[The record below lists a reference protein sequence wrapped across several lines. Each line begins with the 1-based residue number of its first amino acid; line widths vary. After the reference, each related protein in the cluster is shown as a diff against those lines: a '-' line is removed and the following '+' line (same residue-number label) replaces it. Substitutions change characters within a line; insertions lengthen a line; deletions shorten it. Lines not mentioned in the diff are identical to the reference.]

1 MNYVIL
7 DMEWDSSFY
16 PKEKRFINQIIQIG
30 AVKLDEKFSVVD
42 TFDVTVRSSF
52 SKKVSGRFTELTGIT
67 NDDMRSG
74 IPLGDAVVRYN
85 EWVGDG
91 SVLMTWST
99 SDLYTMIENEKS
111 LLDGLRFKMDMYLDL
126 QKYIQNEMKLIGL
139 ECKSQISLEHAAQ
152 ALGVDTAEYSLHTAK
167 DDSLVCA
174 ALLKK
179 FYCKE
184 RFSALVKDAHNP
196 EFFERLYFKAYY
208 ISDLDSDYVD
218 RDSLNFKCP
227 RCERSA
233 RRVSKWR
240 FKNYCF
246 TARFYC
252 NRCKFSF
259 FGRVSF
265 KKTYDNVIVKKRAV
279 EPKPKVKEEKTD
291 EMQPVSASVRK

>member
-16 PKEKRFINQIIQIG
+16 PGEKRFINQIVQIG
-30 AVKLDEKFSVVD
+30 AVKLDENFLIVD

-52 SKKVSGRFTELTGIT
+52 SKRVSGRFTELTGIT
-67 NDDMRSG
+67 NDDMRNG
-74 IPLGDAVVRYN
+74 IPLSDAVARYN
-85 EWVGDG
+85 EWIGDN

-111 LLDGLRFKMDMYLDL
+111 LLKGLRFKMDLYLDL

-174 ALLKK
+174 ALLRK
-179 FYCKE
+179 FYNKE
-184 RFSALVKDAHNP
+184 RFSSLVKDAHNP

-208 ISDLDSDYVD
+208 ISDIDSEFID
-218 RDSLNFKCP
+218 RGSLNFKCS
-227 RCERSA
+227 RCEHSA

-240 FKNYCF
+240 FKNNFF

-252 NRCKFSF
+252 SRCKYSF
-259 FGRVSF
+259 FGRISF
-265 KKTYDNVIVKKRAV
+265 KKTYDSVIIKKRAI
-279 EPKPKVKEEKTD
+279 EPKPKVKEENTD
-291 EMQPVSASVRK
+291 EMQSVSATVRK